1 MNLLAAGS
9 AEVAEAFVEIGTVA
23 LVLAVLARVATWLR
37 ITAIP
42 LFLLGGLVVG
52 EGQLIPLDV
61 SDSYITLTGE
71 IGVLLLLLA
80 LGLEYTAEELQTGL
94 RTGARTGL
102 LDALANF
109 TPGFAIGL
117 LLGWEPIA
125 ALLLGGVSWVSSSG
139 VAAKVL
145 SDLDRLGNR
154 ETPSILNLLVIED
167 LAMAAYLPIVAALVA
182 GSDASTTVKNVA
194 IALAVV
200 VLILGLAM
208 RWGRHLSSLLAGSTD
223 ESLLLSVF
231 GVTLLVGGLAQEL
244 QVSAAIGAFLVG
256 IAVSGPVQ
264 QRASALLTP
273 LRDLFAAMFFF
284 HFAFAIDP
292 SDVVR
297 SLLPAVALVLFTVP
311 GKLLVGW
318 AGARR
323 IGVAV
328 PGRIRAGTALIARG
342 EFSIVIAALG
352 ATLADGS
359 ELAALAAG
367 YVLLTVVIGPIA
379 ARVDARRLAARIA
392 PRPQPAPT

>member
-9 AEVAEAFVEIGTVA
+9 AEVAEAFVEIGAVA
-23 LVLAVLARVATWLR
+23 LVLAALARLATWLR

-42 LFLLGGLVVG
+42 LFLIGGLVVG
-52 EGQLIPLDV
+52 EGQLVPLDV
-61 SDSYITLTGE
+61 SDAYITLTGE

-80 LGLEYTAEELQTGL
+80 LGLEYTAEELQAGL
-94 RTGARTGL
+94 RSSARTGL
-102 LDALANF
+102 IDAVTGF
-109 TPGFAIGL
+109 TPGFAVGL
-117 LLGWEPIA
+117 ILGWEPVA
-125 ALLLGGVSWVSSSG
+125 ALLLGGVTWVSSSG

-145 SDLDRLGNR
+145 ADLDRLGNR

-167 LAMAAYLPIVAALVA
+167 LAMAAYLPVVAALVA
-182 GSDASTTVKNVA
+182 GTGAGTTARNVG

-200 VLILGLAM
+200 VLILALAM
-208 RWGRHLSSLLAGSTD
+208 RSGRHLSSALAGATD
-223 ESLLLSVF
+223 ESLLLSLF

-297 SLLPAVALVLFTVP
+297 ALVPAAVLVLLTVP
-311 GKLLVGW
+311 GKLVVGW
-318 AGARR
+318 HGARR

-328 PGRIRAGTALIARG
+328 PGRIRAGSALIARG

-352 ATLADGS
+352 ASLADGS
-359 ELAALAAG
+359 DLAALAAG
-367 YVLLTVVIGPIA
+367 YVLLTVVIGPLA
-379 ARVDARRLAARIA
+379 SRADGRTVARRLQARA
-392 PRPQPAPT
+392 EVARA